1 MENDLDKD
9 AVVCPDEPAAP
20 SIHPAAMKKTP
31 LTPLERV
38 HRYREREKKKKLKA
52 AYTYDSTLEPSK
64 VEARKILEVRIQN
77 SHVLDVVHDR
87 LLQAAE
93 QMALTANAY
102 LFQNG
107 ITAALKS
114 YEQKAAQPIAE
125 ITDEAVPGELLTRA
139 ELYSIWDSSIA
150 WREEICSELEQSR
163 SIVA

>member
-1 MENDLDKD
+1 
-9 AVVCPDEPAAP
+9 
-20 SIHPAAMKKTP
+20 
-31 LTPLERV
+31 
-38 HRYREREKKKKLKA
+38 
-52 AYTYDSTLEPSK
+52 LEPSK
-64 VEARKILEVRIQN
+64 VEARKILEGRIQN

-125 ITDEAVPGELLTRA
+125 ITDEAVRGELSTRA
-139 ELYSIWDSSIA
+139 ELYSIWGSSIA

-163 SIVA
+163 GIVA